1 MAFWQRMLGGS
12 PRSLQ
17 GKPPPTNSLL
27 SGQDVPGSS
36 PSGLSEAA
44 TARALRTLY
53 LASALH
59 GFSDACA
66 KLATPGFVYECAP
79 GC

>member
-12 PRSLQ
+12 PRSQ

-27 SGQDVPGSS
+27 SGHVPGSS
-36 PSGLSEAA
+36 LSGLSEVA
-44 TARALRTLY
+44 TSQALRTLY
-53 LASALH
+53 LTSVLH

-66 KLATPGFVYECAP
+66 KLATPGFVYEYEP
-79 GC
+79 GL